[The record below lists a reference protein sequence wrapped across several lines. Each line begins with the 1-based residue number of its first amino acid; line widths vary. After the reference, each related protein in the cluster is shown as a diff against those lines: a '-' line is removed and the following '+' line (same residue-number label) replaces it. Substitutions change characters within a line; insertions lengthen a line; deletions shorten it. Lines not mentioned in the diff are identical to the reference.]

1 MCSNRAWLTYWK
13 NRRRPAPKISA
24 QIAHK
29 ICSAILRN
37 FRKTLSFPPL
47 WPNIY
52 DKQCLQA
59 KAPAAWFNEI
69 FRLMAQGCQ
78 NLCKPLCKFDF
89 LSQTYIGKK
98 LLFMCPFS
106 GIWTKDATR
115 QDLNAHSSAWC
126 SLLACVMIFL
136 QKNFDALETSVKV
149 LWPHTD
155 LRQNCAPTKFPDC
168 ASAPSAGP
176 FAFSICLLGRPSPG
190 FFVGLGGSCN
200 RREWCRSQCN
210 RQNPKSWNRTHRKG
224 RGRRCTGEL

>member
-1 MCSNRAWLTYWK
+1 MWSICFTCCL
-13 NRRRPAPKISA
+13 RPDTNVFKSCLINLLKKQKASTAPKISA

-29 ICSAILRN
+29 ICSAILRH

-126 SLLACVMIFL
+126 SLLACVMIFS
-136 QKNFDALETSVKV
+136 QKNFDALETSESFVATYR
-149 LWPHTD
+149 LAQE
-155 LRQNCAPTKFPDC
+155 LRSNQVSRLRLCAF
-168 ASAPSAGP
+168 
-176 FAFSICLLGRPSPG
+176 GRP
-190 FFVGLGGSCN
+190 FRVFHLFVGTSFSRFFC
-200 RREWCRSQCN
+200 W
-210 RQNPKSWNRTHRKG
+210 SWRFLQPEG
-224 RGRRCTGEL
+224 VM